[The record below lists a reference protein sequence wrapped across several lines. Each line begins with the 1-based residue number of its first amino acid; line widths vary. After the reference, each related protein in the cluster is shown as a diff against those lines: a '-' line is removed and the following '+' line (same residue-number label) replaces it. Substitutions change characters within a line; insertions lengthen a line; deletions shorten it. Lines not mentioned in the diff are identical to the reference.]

1 MMPELSPT
9 LREFRDNEELLRR
22 AYLDRQGYPRVL
34 PVWFVTIDGD
44 YYVGTG
50 ITSAKWKAMQRDV
63 RVGWVID
70 GRTQGR
76 YPATVTA
83 KGVSMRGRVEEVR
96 DATWRARVYDAMG
109 QKYFGTTDDAK
120 FIEILG
126 PVDNVETVY
135 LRLLP
140 EDGLTWEY

>member
-9 LREFRDNEELLRR
+9 LREFRDNEELLRL

-50 ITSAKWKAMQRDV
+50 ATSAKWKAMQRDV